1 MTPEAVTEP
10 RVAVVGSGV
19 MGAAIALVL
28 ARGGS
33 PVALYDPVPEALTAA
48 LERIRHGAGLLG
60 GDPEAP
66 LARVRTT
73 THLADAVAD
82 AQLVIEA
89 GPEVPAVKQGIFAS
103 VSELAPPDAVLA
115 SNTSAIPIREIAAR
129 ARGRERVLGTHFWN
143 PPHLVPLVEVVQ
155 SDATDPRHIEWTM
168 ALLARC
174 DLEPVHV
181 KADVPGFV
189 GNRLQHA
196 LKREAIALVAAG
208 VCDAETL
215 DTVVKEGFGARL
227 GAIGPLEQADLGG
240 LNLTLQ
246 IHEVVMPALDNTPE
260 PHPLLRHKVAR
271 GELGARTGR
280 GFREWQPGEAEALRA
295 RVDTALL
302 DAAQRRA
309 RRGRR
314 GGRDTATGLAHAPIG
329 PTVSPADH
337 GGDALWGLGGL
348 WIIRVSASATGGTF
362 SLIEVQM
369 VRGCATPLHRHELDD
384 ETFIVLDGSLALLVS
399 GQRVDA
405 GPGDIVHLPGGE
417 VHAWRVES
425 DEARFLIIATPQ
437 HEAFYRDA
445 SVPAPALTQP
455 PNPGVLD
462 LDVIRAAAARHGVE
476 LLAPPPPY

>member
-1 MTPEAVTEP
+1 MTHGAVTEP
-10 RVAVVGSGV
+10 RVTVVGSGV

-33 PVALYDPVPEALTAA
+33 PVTLYDPVPQALESA

-60 GDPEAP
+60 GDPEAT
-66 LARVRTT
+66 LAHVRTAT
-73 THLADAVAD
+73 DLGHAVA
-82 AQLVIEA
+82 AAHLVIEA
-89 GPEVPAVKQGIFAS
+89 GPEVTAVKQEIFAALG
-103 VSELAPPDAVLA
+103 ELAPPDAVLA
-115 SNTSAIPIREIAAR
+115 SNTSAIPIREIASR

-155 SDATDPRHIEWTM
+155 ADETDPRHVEWTM
-168 ALLARC
+168 ALLARRG
-174 DLEPVHV
+174 LTPVHV
-181 KADVPGFV
+181 RADVPGFV

-196 LKREAIALVAAG
+196 LKREAIALVAGG

-240 LNLTLQ
+240 LALTLQ

-260 PHPLLRHKVAR
+260 PHPLLREKVAR
-271 GELGARTGR
+271 GELGARTGS
-280 GFREWQPGEAEALRA
+280 GFRSWQPGEAEALRA
-295 RVDTALL
+295 RVDAALL
-302 DAAQRRA
+302 AAAQRR
-309 RRGRR
+309 RRPGADGR
-314 GGRDTATGLAHAPIG
+314 PG
-329 PTVSPADH
+329 PTVAAD
-337 GGDALWGLGGL
+337 GGGEALWGLGGL
-348 WIIRVSASATGGTF
+348 WIIRMSAAHTGGTF
-362 SLIEVQM
+362 SLIEVRM
-369 VRGCATPLHRHELDD
+369 VRGCATPLHRHDLDD
-384 ETFIVLDGSLALLVS
+384 ETFIVLDGSLALLV
-399 GQRVDA
+399 GGERIDA
-405 GPGDIVHLPGGE
+405 GPRDIVHLPGGE

-425 DEARFLIIATPQ
+425 EEARFLIIATPQ

-476 LLAPPPPY
+476 LLAPPPSY